1 MKIRAVFF
9 DFGGVLQRTEFQAPR
24 QHLAERFGMD
34 YADIDRVVF
43 DSETARRASIG
54 EIREEEH
61 WAEVLKR
68 LRYPLEKRKAFTDE
82 FFGGDVL
89 DHTLV
94 EFIRSLKG
102 RVHTGLIS
110 NAWEGLRAHLVSEK
124 ILDLFDTVV
133 ISAEVGV
140 TKPDERI
147 YRVALE
153 RAGFGAAESIFV
165 DDMKV
170 NIEACER
177 VGMKGV
183 WFRDAREGMSEIER
197 LLKSKK

>member
-43 DSETARRASIG
+43 DIETARRASIG

-147 YRVALE
+147 YRIALE

>member
-43 DSETARRASIG
+43 DIETARRASIG

-110 NAWEGLRAHLVSEK
+110 NAWEGLRTHLVSEK

>member
-43 DSETARRASIG
+43 DIETARRASIG

-110 NAWEGLRAHLVSEK
+110 NAWEGLRTHLVSEK

-147 YRVALE
+147 YRIALE

>member
-43 DSETARRASIG
+43 DIETARRASIG

>member
-110 NAWEGLRAHLVSEK
+110 NAWEGLWAHLASEK
-124 ILDLFDTVV
+124 ILELFDTVV
-133 ISAEVGV
+133 ISAEVGM

-147 YRVALE
+147 YRIALE

-170 NIEACER
+170 NIEACEQ

-183 WFRDAREGMSEIER
+183 WFRDAREGISEIER